1 METQVMKDVR
11 AAIEKFSDAV
21 RKRDIKALE
30 SVVAHE
36 PDMVFY
42 GSQAGD
48 KQVGWPAIKASFEEQ
63 FRETSAIDSEALD
76 SLIKV
81 NGDTAWAAYEL
92 RYSEA
97 GGAGAGTFDTRWTC
111 VLCRYKNG
119 WKFVHM
125 HHSRGR

>member
-1 METQVMKDVR
+1 METQGVKDVR

-48 KQVGWPAIKASFEEQ
+48 KQTGWPAIKASFEEQ
-63 FRETSAIDSEALD
+63 FRETSAIESEALD
-76 SLIKV
+76 SMIKI

-97 GGAGAGTFDTRWTC
+97 GGAGAGTFETRWSC

>member
-1 METQVMKDVR
+1 MDTQAEKDVR
-11 AAIEKFSDAV
+11 AVIEKFRDAV
-21 RKRDIKALE
+21 QKRDIKALE
-30 SVVAHE
+30 SAVAHE

-63 FRETSAIDSEALD
+63 FSETSAIESEVLD
-76 SLIKV
+76 SMIKV
-81 NGDTAWAAYEL
+81 NGDTAWAAYDL
-92 RYSEA
+92 RYNEVGGSKA
-97 GGAGAGTFDTRWTC
+97 GSFETRWSC

-119 WKFVHM
+119 WKVVQM